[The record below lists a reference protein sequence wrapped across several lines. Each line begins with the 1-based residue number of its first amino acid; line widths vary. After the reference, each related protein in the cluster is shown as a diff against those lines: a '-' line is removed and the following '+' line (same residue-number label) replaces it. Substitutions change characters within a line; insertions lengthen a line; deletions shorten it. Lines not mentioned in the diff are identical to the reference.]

1 MRTVFNALRY
11 MVRAGCLENDSQR
24 YGTVAYGNC
33 ETGHAACRL
42 GPACL
47 SPVGLLAAA
56 LPGVIAESV
65 PNRTVSGIEECG
77 AQLSQGRNLLFER
90 VGRPDVSAAETMCS
104 QPSEAMWASNLSGS
118 VSLGAKFGRAASIGI
133 VLRSRSVTGS
143 RAARCLQRA
152 ARHNGRARRL
162 RSTATSKREIMPE
175 SLEYDLEQILR

>member
-1 MRTVFNALRY
+1 MLVPLI
-11 MVRAGCLENDSQR
+11 
-24 YGTVAYGNC
+24 
-33 ETGHAACRL
+33 
-42 GPACL
+42 
-47 SPVGLLAAA
+47 
-56 LPGVIAESV
+56 GVIAESV

-77 AQLSQGRNLLFER
+77 AQLSQGRNLLFDLSGSE
-90 VGRPDVSAAETMCS
+90 GQTYPPLKPMCS

-133 VLRSRSVTGS
+133 ALRSRSVTGS